1 MKAIALLCV
10 SVLAV
15 SLNGQ
20 TTNGQST
27 PANDDG
33 RDEQVFT
40 IGGSVSP
47 PKLIYKVDPSRG
59 AGTGTVLL
67 ELVVSSK
74 GLPRDLRVIESV
86 GKELDRSAIEAVKQ
100 WRFEPGR
107 KDDKPVAVR
116 VTVEIR
122 FHDV

>member
-1 MKAIALLCV
+1 MKATVLLCA
-10 SVLAV
+10 SVLV
-15 SLNGQ
+15 MSLNA
-20 TTNGQST
+20 QSG
-27 PANDDG
+27 PAGDDG
-33 RDEQVFT
+33 KDEQVFT
-40 IGGSVSP
+40 IGGDVSP
-47 PKLIYKVDPSRG
+47 PKLIYKVDPSRV

-86 GKELDRSAIEAVKQ
+86 GKELDSSAIEAVKQ

-107 KDDKPVAVR
+107 KSDKPVAVR

>member
-1 MKAIALLCV
+1 MKAIVLLCA
-10 SVLAV
+10 SVLV
-15 SLNGQ
+15 VFLNA
-20 TTNGQST
+20 QSG
-27 PANDDG
+27 PAGDDG
-33 RDEQVFT
+33 KDEQIYT
-40 IGGSVSP
+40 IGGDVSP
-47 PKLIYKVDPSRG
+47 PKLIYKVDPKV

-74 GLPRDLRVIESV
+74 GLTRDLRVIESV
-86 GKELDRSAIEAVKQ
+86 GKELDRSAMEAVKQ

-107 KDDKPVAVR
+107 KSDKPVAVR

>member
-1 MKAIALLCV
+1 MKAIVLLCA
-10 SVLAV
+10 SVLV

-20 TTNGQST
+20 TGS
-27 PANDDG
+27 AGDESK
-33 RDEQVFT
+33 DEQVFT
-40 IGGSVSP
+40 IGGDVSP
-47 PKLIYKVDPSRG
+47 PKLTYKVDPSHVP
-59 AGTGTVLL
+59 GTGTVLL

-86 GKELDRSAIEAVKQ
+86 GKALDSSAIEAVKQ

-107 KDDKPVAVR
+107 KGDKPVAVR
-116 VTVEIR
+116 VMVEIR

>member
-1 MKAIALLCV
+1 MKAIVLLCAG
-10 SVLAV
+10 VLAV
-15 SLNGQ
+15 LNA
-20 TTNGQST
+20 QSG
-27 PANDDG
+27 PAGDDVK
-33 RDEQVFT
+33 DEPVFT
-40 IGGSVSP
+40 SGGDVSP
-47 PKLIYKVDPSRG
+47 PKLIYKVDPSRV

-86 GKELDRSAIEAVKQ
+86 GKALDSSAIEAVKQ
-100 WRFEPGR
+100 WRFEPAR
-107 KDDKPVAVR
+107 KNDKPVAVR

>member
-1 MKAIALLCV
+1 MKAIVLLCA
-10 SVLAV
+10 SVLVV

-20 TTNGQST
+20 SGS
-27 PANDDG
+27 AGDESK
-33 RDEQVFT
+33 DEQVFT
-40 IGGSVSP
+40 IGGDVSP
-47 PKLIYKVDPSRG
+47 PKLIYKVDPSHVP
-59 AGTGTVLL
+59 GTGTVLL

-86 GKELDRSAIEAVKQ
+86 GKELDSSAIEAVKQ
-100 WRFEPGR
+100 WRFEPAR
-107 KDDKPVAVR
+107 KNDKPVAVR